1 MSVTTV
7 DKIFGEMEYK
17 HSWTKKDSFLFMDK
31 AYPINITA
39 QAYKGDNILE
49 SQRSN
54 YSHYK
59 TYLEKHKD
67 EIENKLIDY
76 CKEICKNDE
85 VELNSCLTPKTIIF
99 ERDNSWGILFDT
111 NCDVENGVALFFVND
126 KVEVGPQDLF
136 L

>member
-7 DKIFGEMEYK
+7 NKVFGEMEYK

-31 AYPINITA
+31 AYPVNITA
-39 QAYKGDNILE
+39 QAYKGDDILE
-49 SQRSN
+49 IQQLN

-67 EIENKLIDY
+67 EIENKLIQY
-76 CKEICKNDE
+76 CKEICNN
-85 VELNSCLTPKTIIF
+85 ELELSSCLTPKTVIF

-111 NCDVENGVALFFVND
+111 DCDVENGVALFVVND
-126 KVEVGPQDLF
+126 KIEVGPQDLF